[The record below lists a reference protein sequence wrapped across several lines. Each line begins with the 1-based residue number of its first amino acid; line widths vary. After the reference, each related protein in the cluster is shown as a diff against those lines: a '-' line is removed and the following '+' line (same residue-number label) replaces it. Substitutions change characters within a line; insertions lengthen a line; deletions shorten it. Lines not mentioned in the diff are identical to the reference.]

1 MPSFSI
7 LLPFIIQG
15 LAFGA
20 MYAVTGTGIV
30 VLYRTTGVVNLAF
43 GAIGAMGTHLAWTI
57 MGGSLAVPD
66 PRGDGIRILSYPL
79 LVLICA
85 LLTLAY
91 GWFLAPK
98 LDRRDPLAKSLGMVA
113 VALFLMGIMKQG
125 WDTSKPRSLHFPNQT
140 FSVGGTIVTTTQV
153 IALFFALAV
162 VVGVSAFLQKSA
174 TGTAMRAIANN
185 REVAAL
191 LGVPVRRIEGL
202 AWFGSGLLCG
212 CVFLVLPS
220 FVKSLDQA
228 TLTWFVIP
236 ALAGVIVARFKSLW
250 TTFFASMLIGI
261 VESFLTPFNGS
272 LQFLANYRRLA
283 PVVVSVLAILWI
295 SRRRTVVLAGREMS

>member
-1 MPSFSI
+1 MPSLSM

-20 MYAVTGTGIV
+20 MYAVTGTGVV

-43 GAIGAMGTHLAWTI
+43 GAIGAMGAHLTWSL
-57 MGGSLAVPD
+57 MGGSLAVPE
-66 PRGDGIRILSYPL
+66 PRASGLGILLYPG

-85 LLTLAY
+85 LITLAY

-113 VALFLMGIMKQG
+113 VALFLMGIMKER
-125 WDTSKPRSLHFPNQT
+125 WDTSKPRSLHFPNKT
-140 FSVGGTIVTTTQV
+140 FTVADTVVSTTQ
-153 IALFFALAV
+153 ILALVFALV
-162 VVGVSAFLQKSA
+162 VVVAVSLFLQRTSI
-174 TGTAMRAIANN
+174 GTAMRAIANN
-185 REVAAL
+185 RETAAL
-191 LGVPVRRIEGL
+191 LGVPVRRIEAM
-202 AWFGSGLLCG
+202 AWFGAGLLCG
-212 CVFLVLPS
+212 CVFLLLPA
-220 FVKSLDQA
+220 FVKSLDQG

-236 ALAGVIVARFKSLW
+236 ALGGAIVGRFRSLW
-250 TTFFASMLIGI
+250 ITFFASIVIGVI
-261 VESFLTPFNGS
+261 ESFLTPFSGG
-272 LQFLANYRRLA
+272 LQFLSDFRRVT

>member
-1 MPSFSI
+1 MPSLST

-43 GAIGAMGTHLAWTI
+43 GAIGAMATHLMWSV
-57 MGGSLAVPD
+57 MGGSLAVPE
-66 PRGDGIRILSYPL
+66 PHVSGWRILAYPGVV
-79 LVLICA
+79 LVSALI
-85 LLTLAY
+85 TLAY
-91 GWFLAPK
+91 GWFLAPR
-98 LDRRDPLAKSLGMVA
+98 LDGRDPLAKSLGMVA
-113 VALFLMGIMKQG
+113 LALFLMGLMKQG

-140 FSVGGTIVTTTQV
+140 FRVGGTVVTTTQV
-153 IALFFALAV
+153 LALVFALLI
-162 VVGVSAFLQKSA
+162 VVGVNQYLKRSA

-185 REVAAL
+185 RETAAL
-191 LGVPVRRIEGL
+191 LGVPVRKIEAL

-212 CVFLVLPS
+212 FVFLLLPS
-220 FVKSLDQA
+220 FVKSLDQT

-236 ALAGVIVARFKSLW
+236 ALAGVIVARFQSLW
-250 TTFFASMLIGI
+250 TTFFTSMSIG
-261 VESFLTPFNGS
+261 VLESFFTPFNGN
-272 LQFLANYRRLA
+272 LQFLASYRRLV
-283 PVVVSVLAILWI
+283 PMIISVLAILWI